1 VDYQIGAAEAQL
13 ARSIFQEFRAK
24 PGSQFIAS
32 EFALSR
38 LAEFL
43 SSNPV
48 NSVLEIGAGIGTV
61 TKLLLKH
68 PGRPARIVSTEA
80 IPFCIEQ
87 LTKNIAGT
95 DRTGWSL
102 VRGIEQLGK
111 DENFDLV
118 IIDAL
123 LDSVSQY
130 RFFKEGTWCY
140 VEGNRRDTRTALAN
154 FLQPSGL
161 TIDMQGY
168 FPGGYKVRLARRKK
182 PWLIPLPKLQIK
194 KKKGCYLGKVKAM

>member
-1 VDYQIGAAEAQL
+1 MDNQIGAAEAEL

-24 PGSQFIAS
+24 PESQFIAS
-32 EFALSR
+32 EFALRR

-68 PGRPARIVSTEA
+68 PRRPARIVSTEA
-80 IPFCIEQ
+80 VPLCIDH
-87 LTKNIAGT
+87 LMKNLSGI
-95 DRTGWSL
+95 DRSGWSL
-102 VRGIEQLGK
+102 VQGIEQLGR

-118 IIDAL
+118 IFDGT

-161 TIDMQGY
+161 TIDMQGH